1 MWYLAFLY
9 YGPEESRYRQKG
21 FMVWGEQNV
30 EGLTS
35 TTGQLLDEVD
45 VNAVDVGTL
54 FAVDFDTNE
63 MLIEV
68 VGYFGVGKRLAIH
81 HVTPVASRVADREKD
96 RGVRLSSQGDRLRPP
111 GVPVDGVVRMLKEVG
126 AGFLREPVGES
137 VGGNGVHIRFLL
149 RINLE
154 LSLIHI

>member
-1 MWYLAFLY
+1 MWCLAFLY
-9 YGPEESRYRQKG
+9 SGPEESRYRQKG

-68 VGYFGVGKRLAIH
+68 VGYFGVGKRLAVI
-81 HVTPVASRVADREKD
+81 T
-96 RGVRLSSQGDRLRPP
+96 
-111 GVPVDGVVRMLKEVG
+111 
-126 AGFLREPVGES
+126 
-137 VGGNGVHIRFLL
+137 
-149 RINLE
+149 
-154 LSLIHI
+154 

>member
-9 YGPEESRYRQKG
+9 SGPEESRYRQKG

-45 VNAVDVGTL
+45 VNAVDVGAL

-63 MLIEV
+63 TLIEV

-81 HVTPVASRVADREKD
+81 HVTPVASRVADREKND
-96 RGVRLSSQGDRLRPP
+96 FSLRFRFFERLDTPWQPVYRILGVLLQIGRLL
-111 GVPVDGVVRMLKEVG
+111 
-126 AGFLREPVGES
+126 
-137 VGGNGVHIRFLL
+137 
-149 RINLE
+149 
-154 LSLIHI
+154 

>member
-1 MWYLAFLY
+1 MWYLALHYF
-9 YGPEESRYRQKG
+9 GPEESRYRQKG
-21 FMVWGEQNV
+21 FMVWGEQNL

-81 HVTPVASRVADREKD
+81 HVTPVASRVADREKND
-96 RGVRLSSQGDRLRPP
+96 FSLRFRFFERLDTPW
-111 GVPVDGVVRMLKEVG
+111 
-126 AGFLREPVGES
+126 EPVYRI
-137 VGGNGVHIRFLL
+137 VGVLL
-149 RINLE
+149 QLGRL
-154 LSLIHI
+154 L

>member
-9 YGPEESRYRQKG
+9 SGPEESRYRQKG
-21 FMVWGEQNV
+21 FMVWGEPNV
-30 EGLTS
+30 ERPTS

-54 FAVDFDTNE
+54 FALDFDTNE

-81 HVTPVASRVADREKD
+81 NVTPVASRLAGREKND
-96 RGVRLSSQGDRLRPP
+96 FSLRFRFFERLDTPW
-111 GVPVDGVVRMLKEVG
+111 
-126 AGFLREPVGES
+126 EPVYRI
-137 VGGNGVHIRFLL
+137 VGVLLQIGRLLKQEPIGGGGV
-149 RINLE
+149 
-154 LSLIHI
+154 